1 MAASEGAKPQ
11 NVERIYSYLDYRQFL
26 RDRFRRL
33 KRSSRAT
40 HRSLSKKAGFASPN
54 FLKLVMEG
62 ERNLSERSI
71 SQIAAAFDLNERER
85 EFFAALV
92 RFNQAKELEEKEILY
107 QELKLRRPDLSLK
120 RLEHSQ
126 FEYLKDWHTVAIR
139 EMVALED
146 FREDPEWIA
155 ERLGGRVRPAQVKR
169 SLKLLSR
176 LGLLGRNAEGRL
188 VPNQAPLSSGDEV
201 SSLAA
206 YSFHQGMLEQAK
218 RALRETPPELR
229 DISSVTL
236 AVDAE
241 TLQKVKRKIQ
251 AFRKE
256 ILAMSEGHGK
266 AEAIYQMNIQLFN
279 LSEGL

>member
-1 MAASEGAKPQ
+1 M
-11 NVERIYSYLDYRQFL
+11 ERIHSYLDFRQFL
-26 RDRFRRL
+26 RERFRQL
-33 KRSSRAT
+33 KKTGKAT
-40 HRSLSKKAGFASPN
+40 HRSLSKKAGFSSPN

-71 SQIAAAFDLNERER
+71 VQVAKAFELNEREA

-92 RFNQAKELEEKEILY
+92 RFNQAKGLEDKEALY
-107 QELKLRRPDLSLK
+107 QEMKLRRPDLSLQ

-139 EMVALED
+139 EMVALEG
-146 FREDPEWIA
+146 FHEDPDWIA
-155 ERLGGRVRPAQVKR
+155 ERLGGRVSPAQVRR
-169 SLKLLSR
+169 SLKLLTR
-176 LGLLGRNAEGRL
+176 LGLLVRDDEGTLRS
-188 VPNQAPLSSGDEV
+188 NQAPLSSGDEV

-206 YSFHQGMLEQAK
+206 YRFHQGMIEQAK
-218 RALRETPPELR
+218 RALRQTPAEKR

-236 AVDAE
+236 AVSAE
-241 TLQKVKRKIQ
+241 ALKKVKRKIQ

-256 ILAMSEGHGK
+256 ILALSEGDGK

-279 LSEGL
+279 LSEPL

>member
-1 MAASEGAKPQ
+1 M
-11 NVERIYSYLDYRQFL
+11 ERIHSYLDYRQFL
-26 RDRFRRL
+26 RDRFRKL
-33 KRSSRAT
+33 KKTGKAT

-71 SQIAAAFDLNERER
+71 AQVAGAFDLNDRER

-92 RFNQAKELEEKEILY
+92 RFNQAKGLEEKEALY

-126 FEYLKDWHTVAIR
+126 FDYLKDWHTVAIR
-139 EMVALED
+139 EMVALEG
-146 FREDPEWIA
+146 FREDPDWIA
-155 ERLGGRVRPAQVKR
+155 QRLGQRVSPAQVKR
-169 SLKLLSR
+169 SLKLLDR
-176 LGLLGRNAEGRL
+176 LGLLGRDAKNRL
-188 VPNQAPLSSGDEV
+188 IPNQAPLSSGDEV

-206 YSFHQGMLEQAK
+206 YSFHQGMLDQAK
-218 RALRETPPELR
+218 RALRETPTEQR

-236 AVDAE
+236 AVSAE
-241 TLQKVKRKIQ
+241 TLKKVKRKIQ

-256 ILAMSEGHGK
+256 ILAMSQGNGK

-279 LSEGL
+279 LSEPL